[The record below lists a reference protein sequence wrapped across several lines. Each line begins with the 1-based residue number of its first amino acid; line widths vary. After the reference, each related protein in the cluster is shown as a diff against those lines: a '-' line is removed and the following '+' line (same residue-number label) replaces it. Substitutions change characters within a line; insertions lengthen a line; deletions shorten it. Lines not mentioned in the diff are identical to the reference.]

1 MTLFQRKRIKEEV
14 NRHNAVLDARAD
26 SLLDKLR
33 ASRWTG
39 LALIA
44 VVLAAAVFSAAFL
57 WSLF

>member
-1 MTLFQRKRIKEEV
+1 MTLFQRKRIKEEI